1 VFTLSSCGGTPATSF
16 HLSAAPNA
24 NTVGRKAFC
33 ADQTGTIR
41 SSDDGN
47 AAACLASGTLVQ

>member
-1 VFTLSSCGGTPATSF
+1 VFTLSSCGGAPATSF

-24 NTVGRKAFC
+24 NTFGRKAFC
-33 ADQTGTIR
+33 ADQSGTIR

-47 AAACLASGTLVQ
+47 LAHCFASGTVIQ